1 MSKSARERLI
11 RAFSAVFNGLDEEK
25 IPGLSAGS
33 TEAWDSLAAVM
44 LLSVVQQEFAVE
56 FSLEER
62 ASLDSFEKI
71 LNRVRQNEPAD

>member
-11 RAFSAVFNGLDEEK
+11 RAFSAVFDSLDEER
-25 IPGLSAGS
+25 IPRLSAAS

-62 ASLDSFEKI
+62 TSLDSFEKI
-71 LNRVRQNEPAD
+71 LDRVRQNEPAD